1 MKIVTY
7 NVNGLRQRV
16 SQHGSLLRLLNSLDA
31 DIICFQETKLSRQ
44 ELSADVTMAEG
55 YEAFV
60 SCTRTSNKG
69 RTGYSGV
76 ATFCRVRSSFSS
88 NEVALPVAAEE
99 GFTGLL
105 ECLKKREITRDF
117 LHTPVEVEGLSDI
130 TNEDLLKVDSEGRCL
145 ITDHGHFVLF
155 NIYGPRAE
163 EDDKERIQFKLL
175 FFRMLEKRLESLLT
189 QGKRVF
195 VAGDLNIAPAAID
208 KCDAE
213 PGFEKNMFRKWLRSL
228 LQECRGSF
236 FDVFRSKH
244 PERKEAYTCFPQC
257 VGAEEFN
264 YGSRIDH
271 ILIAGPC
278 LHQNHNLEG
287 HNLLDCH
294 VEVCDI
300 MTQFKRGNSD
310 NTPKWNGGR
319 STKLE
324 GSDHVPVYVVLR
336 DIPDLSTHDTPSLA
350 VRYFPEVRGWQQTI
364 VSFLMKRKVSSNC
377 KHHSLSNFSSVEDT
391 LIENCGEC
399 VECSL
404 ACGTKSQ
411 HVNASDVS
419 HSSGQDLPYFNS
431 GGESFNSNVIK
442 DSSIT
447 VDGTQNTLLRLKTE
461 PARSLSHCKLKLKK
475 KGGHSNSSQL
485 TLTSFFQK
493 PNIVRTIGVETVNT
507 GGSSTPEDTEKPR
520 DNLSHVTEGAGKIF
534 SENVK
539 DSSSERNDSS
549 ISSHVQE
556 QGCSDPS
563 FFYKKDKDNVAIL
576 EWQRIQEKMKKS
588 LPLCKGHREP
598 CVARSV
604 KKGPNTGRQFYVCA
618 RAKGPASNQEA
629 NCDHFQWASVKSK
642 ENRR

>member
-244 PERKEAYTCFPQC
+244 PER
-257 VGAEEFN
+257 
-264 YGSRIDH
+264 
-271 ILIAGPC
+271 
-278 LHQNHNLEG
+278 
-287 HNLLDCH
+287 
-294 VEVCDI
+294 
-300 MTQFKRGNSD
+300 
-310 NTPKWNGGR
+310 WNGGR

>member
-1 MKIVTY
+1 MKIVSY

-16 SQHGSLLRLLNSLDA
+16 TQHGSLLRFLNSLDA
-31 DIICFQETKLSRQ
+31 DIICVQETKLSRQ
-44 ELSADVTMAEG
+44 ELSADLTMAEG

-69 RTGYSGV
+69 RIGYSGV
-76 ATFCRVRSSFSS
+76 ATFCRVRSAFSS
-88 NEVALPVAAEE
+88 DEVALPVAAKE

-105 ECLKKREITRDF
+105 ECLKKGEMTRDF
-117 LHTPVEVEGLSDI
+117 LHDTPVEVEGLEDI

-155 NIYGPRAE
+155 NVYGPRAE
-163 EDDKERIQFKLL
+163 EDNKERVQFKLL
-175 FFRMLEKRLESLLT
+175 FFKMLEKRLKSFLT
-189 QGKRVF
+189 QGKRVV

-208 KCDAE
+208 KCDAD

-228 LQECRGSF
+228 LQECGGPF

-278 LHQNHNLEG
+278 LHESHDLEG

-336 DIPDLSTHDTPSLA
+336 DIPNLSTHDTPSLA
-350 VRYFPEVRGWQQTI
+350 VRYIPEVRGWQQTI
-364 VSFLMKRKVSSNC
+364 VSFLTKRKVSSNC
-377 KHHSLSNFSSVEDT
+377 KDHSLPNFLSVEDT
-391 LIENCGEC
+391 SLENCGEC

-404 ACGTKSQ
+404 DCGTKSQ
-411 HVNASDVS
+411 HVAALDVF
-419 HSSGQDLPYFNS
+419 HSANQDLPNFNS
-431 GGESFNSNVIK
+431 GEESLDSNV
-442 DSSIT
+442 T
-447 VDGTQNTLLRLKTE
+447 VDGTQNPLLRLKTE
-461 PARSLSHCKLKLKK
+461 TARYQSHCKLKSKK
-475 KGGHSNSSQL
+475 KGRHSTSSQL
-485 TLTSFFQK
+485 TLTSFFQR
-493 PNIVRTIGVETVNT
+493 PNIVRTVGMETLNT
-507 GGSSTPEDTEKPR
+507 GSSSTPEDAGKLR
-520 DNLSHVTEGAGKIF
+520 DDLSHVMEEA
-534 SENVK
+534 SENFTENAG
-539 DSSSERNDSS
+539 DSSSERNDSN

-556 QGCSDPS
+556 QGYSDPS
-563 FFYKKDKDNVAIL
+563 FSYKKEKDNVAML

-588 LPLCKGHREP
+588 LPLCKGHHEP

-604 KKGPNTGRQFYVCA
+604 RKGPNVGRQFYVCA
-618 RAKGPASNQEA
+618 RAKGPASNPEA

-642 ENRR
+642 GKRR

>member
-31 DIICFQETKLSRQ
+31 DIICFQISWNMHEQFSFFFAIDPYCFNHHLSSSFLHVFHGFLLKPHLTVRKRAKDDLGSVPFCLLV
-44 ELSADVTMAEG
+44 ENILVGICM
-55 YEAFV
+55 
-60 SCTRTSNKG
+60 SNSPSSLPLIL
-69 RTGYSGV
+69 TALTIISLPLFYMFSMGV
-76 ATFCRVRSSFSS
+76 ATFCRVRSAFSS
-88 NEVALPVAAEE
+88 NEVALPVGAEE
-99 GFTGLL
+99 GFSGLL

-117 LHTPVEVEGLSDI
+117 LRTPVEVEGLEDI
-130 TNEDLLKVDSEGRCL
+130 TNEDLLK
-145 ITDHGHFVLF
+145 
-155 NIYGPRAE
+155 
-163 EDDKERIQFKLL
+163 
-175 FFRMLEKRLESLLT
+175 KRLESFLT

-195 VAGDLNIAPAAID
+195 VVGDLNIAPAAID

-228 LQECRGSF
+228 LQECRGPF

-336 DIPDLSTHDTPSLA
+336 DIPDLSAHDTPSLA
-350 VRYFPEVRGWQQTI
+350 VRYIPEVRGWQQTI

-377 KHHSLSNFSSVEDT
+377 KHHSLSNLSSVEDT
-391 LIENCGEC
+391 LMENCGEC
-399 VECSL
+399 DECSL
-404 ACGTKSQ
+404 DCGTKSQ

-419 HSSGQDLPYFNS
+419 HSSSQDLLNFNS
-431 GGESFNSNVIK
+431 GGESFNSNVVQ
-442 DSSIT
+442 DSGNT
-447 VDGTQNTLLRLKTE
+447 VDGTQNTSLRLKTE
-461 PARSLSHCKLKLKK
+461 TARSLSHCKLKLKK
-475 KGGHSNSSQL
+475 KGGHGTSSQL

-493 PNIVRTIGVETVNT
+493 PKIVRTIGMETVNT
-507 GGSSTPEDTEKPR
+507 GSSSTPDDTEKPR
-520 DNLSHVTEGAGKIF
+520 DDLSHATEGEGKKF
-534 SENVK
+534 TKNVEDGSEW
-539 DSSSERNDSS
+539 NDSS
-549 ISSHVQE
+549 MSSHVQE
-556 QGCSDPS
+556 QGYSDPS
-563 FFYKKDKDNVAIL
+563 FSYKKDKDGVAIL

-604 KKGPNTGRQFYVCA
+604 KKGPNIGRQFYVCA
-618 RAKGPASNQEA
+618 RAKV
-629 NCDHFQWASVKSK
+629 C
-642 ENRR
+642 